1 MRQIAKQLSE
11 VTLGLIRA
19 IPPSFGPLSL
29 TYSYRVRETHNG
41 RRRVAAVVK

>member
-11 VTLGLIRA
+11 VTLIRA
-19 IPPSFGPLSL
+19 IPPFFGPLSL
-29 TYSYRVRETHNG
+29 TYSYRVREAHNG